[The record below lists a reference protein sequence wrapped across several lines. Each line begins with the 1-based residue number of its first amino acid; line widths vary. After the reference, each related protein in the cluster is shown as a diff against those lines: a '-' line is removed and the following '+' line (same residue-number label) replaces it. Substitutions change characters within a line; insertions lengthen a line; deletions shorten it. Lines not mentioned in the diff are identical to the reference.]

1 MVLRKLH
8 LKKILLLFVFCAG
21 VSFGTTAQRILTIDL
36 ALDLAEEFNPEMRT
50 TKLTLEGTQFTLQAQ
65 LIGLK
70 PNFSMTVNPFGY
82 SQTRSFENRL
92 SQWFTNT
99 RTTTNTVLTAAVP
112 FLPTDAQIRL
122 TNTFGWAD
130 NRSTLVDGST
140 NINKAFSNN
149 LSLRID
155 QPLFT
160 YNRLQTR
167 LKTLTLDYE
176 NAGISYAL
184 ARLRLESNITG
195 QFYSVILAEN
205 QLEISRD
212 ALKNEGNNYEIIKY
226 KVEADMSPKEELYQA
241 EVNLATAQ
249 STVERNTVS
258 LNYLYDQLKQTLG
271 MPLKEEINVTANIDD
286 IHPLVVDLDQ
296 AVQYAMASRME
307 LRRREMTMERA
318 EIDML
323 AVKATNEFSGN
334 VSLALGVMGDN
345 TRFANIYEKP
355 TNSPSVQISLSIPIF
370 DWGQRKARIRAQ
382 QTNQTIAQLAYDEE
396 VVSIELAIRQTLR
409 QMENNLTQ
417 IAINEKTV
425 ENSQR
430 QYELQQVRYR
440 EGELTGLQMSQY
452 QDQLSNSR
460 ISLARQKVEYKN
472 TLLSLKIATLYDYE
486 KDAPVLPV
494 KELSSL
500 TTK

>member
-1 MVLRKLH
+1 MT
-8 LKKILLLFVFCAG
+8 LKKLNFKLALFLIFCAG
-21 VSFGTTAQRILTIDL
+21 IPFFATAQRVLTIDL
-36 ALDLAEEFNPEMRT
+36 ALDIAEEFNPEMRT
-50 TKLTLEGTQFTLQAQ
+50 TKLTLEGTHYNLQAQ

-82 SQTRSFENRL
+82 SQRRGFEDRT

-99 RTTTNTVLTAAVP
+99 KLTSDTRLTASVP
-112 FLPTDAQIRL
+112 FLPTDAQIRIV
-122 TNTFGWAD
+122 NDFGWAD
-130 NRSTLVDGST
+130 NRSIVDGIT
-140 NINKAFSNN
+140 NSNKAFSNN
-149 LSLRID
+149 VSIRID

-160 YNRLQTR
+160 YNRLKTR

-184 ARLRLESNITG
+184 ARLRLESSITG

-212 ALKNEGNNYEIIKY
+212 ALKNEENNYEIIKY

-249 STVERNTVS
+249 STVERNTVT
-258 LNYLYDQLKQTLG
+258 LNNLYDQLKQTLN
-271 MPLKEEINVTANIDD
+271 MSLREEISVTANIDD
-286 IHPLVVDLDQ
+286 IPPLLIDLDQ
-296 AVQYAMASRME
+296 AIEYAMASRME

-334 VSLALGVMGDN
+334 LSLSLGVMGDN
-345 TRFANIYEKP
+345 TRFSNIYETP
-355 TNSPSVQISLSIPIF
+355 TNSPSVQVSFSIPIF

-382 QTNQTIAQLAYDEE
+382 QTSQTIAQLQYDEE
-396 VVSIELAIRQTLR
+396 IVNIELAIRQILR
-409 QMENNLTQ
+409 QLENSRTQ
-417 IAINEKTV
+417 INISQKNV

-440 EGELTGLQMSQY
+440 EGDLTGLQMSQY
-452 QDQLSNSR
+452 QDQLSTSR
-460 ISLARQKVEYKN
+460 INLARQKVEYKN
-472 TLLSLKIATLYDYE
+472 TLLSLKIATLYDFE
-486 KDAPVLPV
+486 KDEPVLPV
-494 KELSSL
+494 KDLSSL
-500 TTK
+500 TTY